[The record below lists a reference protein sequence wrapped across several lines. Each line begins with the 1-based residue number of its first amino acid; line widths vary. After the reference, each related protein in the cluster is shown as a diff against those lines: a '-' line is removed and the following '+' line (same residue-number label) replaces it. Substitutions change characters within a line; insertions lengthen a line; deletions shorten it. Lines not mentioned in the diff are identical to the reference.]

1 MLVDLPAFDRPTK
14 AISGTSSAGRWLSCG
29 AVVKKRAVCSQFSAT
44 SARES
49 GVAVVS
55 DGVVL
60 GFKMTSKLRPLRV
73 EP

>member
-49 GVAVVS
+49 GGS
-55 DGVVL
+55 GGLRWGGV
-60 GFKMTSKLRPLRV
+60 RV
-73 EP
+73 QNGIKIKTP